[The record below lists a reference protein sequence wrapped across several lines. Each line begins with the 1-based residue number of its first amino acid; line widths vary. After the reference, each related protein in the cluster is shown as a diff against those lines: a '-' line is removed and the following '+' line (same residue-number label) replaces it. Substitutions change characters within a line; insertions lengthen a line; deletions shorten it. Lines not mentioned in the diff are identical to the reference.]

1 MASNQEEAPLVIAA
15 LQQPLLDALEETDT
29 QPPVKNEDLHWVSF
43 VLTVVYHFIFGTK
56 SGRCLLTH
64 LQHADPALGLP
75 KDLKKSTF
83 FEAFRRFEADQARRL
98 FYSLLSR
105 LSFFPVP
112 EMAALGVLC
121 AVDGS
126 HWPAFFN
133 MSWAAVGSN
142 KPTVL
147 LHLAFGLNQMIPVA
161 MLLTDSKSSERSALR
176 QMLQPGVTYIADRG
190 YFAYSIFIDIADAS
204 AFFVIRAPCNV
215 TYQILQHLPVTLPS
229 GMSWLVDVQ
238 DDKVY
243 CDKGEDSG
251 TWRVVRF
258 LIGKS
263 EFVLFTNR
271 WELSTWQIIV
281 LYAYRWQIEL
291 YFLFVKRTMNNGL
304 HLLTHSKNGL
314 EIQFYLMLISALLL
328 LHFKQ
333 RNEAAT
339 AENAPEGEPV
349 QVPSGSVNVPERL
362 ESNGQTSASQEG
374 LEGQRS
380 VPEQEV
386 PKTVPER
393 PKEKGEPG
401 EKQQPAPRSRGDQAE
416 PTRSKAA
423 PTKEQG
429 EPVGSKARAEKPTRQ
444 GTIGTRDNANW
455 YHDLGK
461 KLRTFWR
468 ISVHWL
474 QTLRD
479 NLARVWNPAVFSNL
493 AGYAKPRK

>member
-1 MASNQEEAPLVIAA
+1 M
-15 LQQPLLDALEETDT
+15 
-29 QPPVKNEDLHWVSF
+29 
-43 VLTVVYHFIFGTK
+43 
-56 SGRCLLTH
+56 
-64 LQHADPALGLP
+64 
-75 KDLKKSTF
+75 
-83 FEAFRRFEADQARRL
+83 
-98 FYSLLSR
+98 
-105 LSFFPVP
+105 
-112 EMAALGVLC
+112 
-121 AVDGS
+121 
-126 HWPAFFN
+126 
-133 MSWAAVGSN
+133 
-142 KPTVL
+142 
-147 LHLAFGLNQMIPVA
+147 
-161 MLLTDSKSSERSALR
+161 
-176 QMLQPGVTYIADRG
+176 
-190 YFAYSIFIDIADAS
+190 
-204 AFFVIRAPCNV
+204 
-215 TYQILQHLPVTLPS
+215 
-229 GMSWLVDVQ
+229 
-238 DDKVY
+238 
-243 CDKGEDSG
+243 DSG

-258 LIGKS
+258 LIGES

-314 EIQFYLMLISALLL
+314 KIQFYLMLISALLL

-349 QVPSGSVNVPERL
+349 QVPSGSVNAPERL
-362 ESNGQTSASQEG
+362 ESNGQTTASQEG
-374 LEGQRS
+374 SEGQRS

-386 PKTVPER
+386 PKTAPER

-429 EPVGSKARAEKPTRQ
+429 EPVGSKARGEKPTRQ